1 MTSWIADEV
10 MSNFNEE
17 TDEFIGPIK
26 PPRAVTKREATVVL
40 EFAWNDITEV

>member
-1 MTSWIADEV
+1 